1 MNLVDTHAHLQL
13 KHFEKDRE
21 EIIKRFESD
30 GISFLI
36 NVGINV
42 EDSKISVEFS
52 KKYEKIFCSIGVHP
66 HDCKD
71 APENYLEELEELAK
85 NDKVVA
91 IGEIG
96 LDYFRNFSPKEI
108 QQKVFT
114 EQLLLAKELK
124 LPVIIHIR
132 DAYEDAYSILESF
145 GPFEKGGVIHS
156 FSADSDWALKF
167 IKLGFYLGIG
177 GPITYRNNK
186 VLSDVVKMVGEENI
200 LTETDCPYLP
210 PQPFRGK
217 RNEPAYVKYVVE
229 KINDIIGYDV
239 SDVLFKNAIELF
251 EVNL

>member
-30 GISFLI
+30 GISFLV

-132 DAYEDAYSILESF
+132 DAYEDVYSILESF

-156 FSADSDWALKF
+156 FSADSEWALKF

>member
-21 EIIKRFESD
+21 EIIKRFEND
-30 GISFLI
+30 GISFLV

-156 FSADSDWALKF
+156 FSADSEWALKF

-239 SDVLFKNAIELF
+239 SDVLLKNAIELF